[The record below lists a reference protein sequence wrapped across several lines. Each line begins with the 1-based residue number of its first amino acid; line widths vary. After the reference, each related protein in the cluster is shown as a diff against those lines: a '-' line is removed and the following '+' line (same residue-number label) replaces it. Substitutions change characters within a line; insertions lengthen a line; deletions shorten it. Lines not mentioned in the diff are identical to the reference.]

1 MNAHKNPS
9 PCFKPLPALV
19 LGVLLAV
26 LVTGAYGA
34 QPGPAVTAVPTSA
47 TDAVQNPQALMDEVT
62 DRLLRELQA
71 QRPALKKDPSKVFA
85 LVDSLLL
92 PHFDVDYAGRLVLGP
107 AYRTATPEQRSRFTQ
122 ALYRSLLKTY
132 AGAVI
137 DFTADRMKL
146 LPFRPDA
153 TPDTATIRSEIRR
166 DDGTRV
172 PVNYVMHRTPNGWQV
187 WNVEI
192 EGISYI
198 RNYRKDIGAEIQQ
211 KGLDAV
217 IARLER
223 DAAQNG
229 AGIRPAA
236 APVK

>member
-1 MNAHKNPS
+1 MPSFLWLNPVS
-9 PCFKPLPALV
+9 ALV
-19 LGVLLAV
+19 LGALFVVPVMEAH
-26 LVTGAYGA
+26 AA
-34 QPGPAVTAVPTSA
+34 PSSPAVTAVPA
-47 TDAVQNPQALMDEVT
+47 GAADAVQTPQALMNEVT

-92 PHFDVDYAGRLVLGP
+92 PHFDVEYAGRLVLGP

-122 ALYRSLLKTY
+122 GLYRSLLKTY
-132 AGAVI
+132 GGAVI
-137 DFTADRMKL
+137 DFSADRMKL

-166 DDGTRV
+166 DDGTRI
-172 PVNYVMHRTPNGWQV
+172 PVNYVLRRTPEGWKV

-198 RNYRKDIGAEIQQ
+198 RNYRKDIGTEIQQ

-217 IARLER
+217 IVRLER

-229 AGIRPAA
+229 TGNRPA
-236 APVK
+236 PVSPK